1 MHRKVV
7 FALAGVFL
15 AVALVVPPILLIV
28 QSDNDLDNYLTH
40 QNDQGLKTGGN
51 GTLVFLQEINEGR
64 QNMLIIIAV
73 IEVVFVLLF
82 AITMYYGIN
91 HPHPEH

>member
-1 MHRKVV
+1 MHRKAV

-64 QNMLIIIAV
+64 QNTLIIIAV